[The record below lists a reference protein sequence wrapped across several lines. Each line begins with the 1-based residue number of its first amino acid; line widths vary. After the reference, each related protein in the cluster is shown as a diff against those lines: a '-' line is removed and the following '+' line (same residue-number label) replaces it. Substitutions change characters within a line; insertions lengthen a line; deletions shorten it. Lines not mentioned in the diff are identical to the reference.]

1 MHKSLE
7 LCLRIVCDE
16 RQAGKVW
23 WKVGWSLERA
33 ADWGRRDGVAAAL
46 RKNLGSASLGK
57 DKEVGGNIGQLRSVL
72 AMS

>member
-1 MHKSLE
+1 M
-7 LCLRIVCDE
+7 V
-16 RQAGKVW
+16 
-23 WKVGWSLERA
+23 LERA
-33 ADWGRRDGVAAAL
+33 ADWGRRDGFAAAL